1 MAMSDLTQEGSF
13 KPVQF
18 KLLNEYD
25 EEIVV
30 DFEETDNSPLE
41 DDSDGKNTMLDS
53 EDLDEVVFILDN
65 HNVANRGYHA
75 LAKIHHFL
83 PRAHQIN
90 KRRKQLN
97 SMIEIK
103 EVDGEY
109 LGAYTSLTAMI
120 IRKLENEHN
129 PNLIQDGKVRI
140 KLSGDGTRITCKQNF
155 VNMAITFPDE
165 EQCMSEHGNYLLA
178 IVKCPEKN
186 VSLKA
191 AIHNLIEEF
200 ENIQVIEVEG
210 RPVTVDKYLAGDL
223 KFLNQIMGISSF
235 AGKYSCLWC
244 YCSSSERFDMSK
256 TWSCTDESKGART
269 IETILKCSTKKASDP
284 TKHCV
289 VETPLFQSVPTYKVV
304 VDTLHLCLRIC
315 DQLVGHL
322 VSYLQ
327 TKDKF
332 HLRQILRSVDICSAF
347 VNL

>member
-1 MAMSDLTQEGSF
+1 MYGIDLVVQPRGKWKNKRKSLKRLRKSLTPPKMKKKKLTMKEKCLNTTTKECQILRSVRGEKEQYSKRQKKRRQSTIIHTIKMAMSDLTQEGSF

-186 VSLKA
+186 VSLNA
-191 AIHNLIEEF
+191 AIHNLI
-200 ENIQVIEVEG
+200 
-210 RPVTVDKYLAGDL
+210 DKRSL
-223 KFLNQIMGISSF
+223 KIF
-235 AGKYSCLWC
+235 
-244 YCSSSERFDMSK
+244 R
-256 TWSCTDESKGART
+256 
-269 IETILKCSTKKASDP
+269 
-284 TKHCV
+284 
-289 VETPLFQSVPTYKVV
+289 
-304 VDTLHLCLRIC
+304 
-315 DQLVGHL
+315 
-322 VSYLQ
+322 
-327 TKDKF
+327 
-332 HLRQILRSVDICSAF
+332 
-347 VNL
+347 